1 MVHVD
6 LMASQPLHKK
16 RKVETPEN
24 VWNTIS
30 TVVGTIQPLASKII
44 QYKQVL
50 KQISRITGRVE
61 LENICKPGQRWD
73 ELYVWTKY
81 SADTV
86 KDFILMWWDNL
97 RKRWKDLDEE
107 EIKTHTEQENEQIKQ
122 LRSAIFTELRRWKRL
137 IRCTDD
143 DLDVIESKTVQWV
156 EKFTEKWSEINTQYT
171 ILESRFVS
179 IFNTYSGSKIT
190 TASISKKS
198 N

>member
-1 MVHVD
+1 
-6 LMASQPLHKK
+6 MASQPLHKK

>member
-1 MVHVD
+1 
-6 LMASQPLHKK
+6 MASQPLHKK

-24 VWNTIS
+24 VWNTIY

-107 EIKTHTEQENEQIKQ
+107 EIKTHTEEENEQIKQ

-137 IRCTDD
+137 IRCKDE

-171 ILESRFVS
+171 VLESRFVS

-190 TASISKKS
+190 TESISKKS

>member
-24 VWNTIS
+24 VWNTIY

-107 EIKTHTEQENEQIKQ
+107 EIKTHTEEENEQIKQ

-137 IRCTDD
+137 IRCKDE

-171 ILESRFVS
+171 VLESRFVS

-190 TASISKKS
+190 TESISKKS